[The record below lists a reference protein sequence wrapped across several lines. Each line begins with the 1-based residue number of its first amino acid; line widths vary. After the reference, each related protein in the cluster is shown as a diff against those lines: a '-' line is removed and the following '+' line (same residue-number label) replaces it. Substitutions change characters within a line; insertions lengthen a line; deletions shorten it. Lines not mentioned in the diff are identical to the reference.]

1 MKRIVILVLLLVI
14 GFSVLQMYSYAMNIE
29 EDQPHYGLTRE
40 FASFSDLKDHLK
52 EMHTEE
58 YPKGIRF
65 EGLPDYW
72 EDKNE
77 LGKLSLLQCG
87 GDCIWTTY
95 NYTTESNK
103 VIKFNL
109 VARETIHPELTYTE
123 YIYEHYEVSQHIKKP
138 DAYVDDIFILES
150 NKKKTAR
157 IYVNENYFKEFENG
171 DLTLKNGFDLSKY
184 VDSIESISRSEL
196 HFRNE
201 NGAFDYWYQF
211 RSADSGKHIYRAYPV
226 YVDTQNEYTV
236 QLSVEDTWDYP
247 GNWYSDHLAE
257 CDELVQKLFHIDT
270 YEEAWIDLLNI
281 PEDQLGGD
289 TTAPG
294 GDTAAPGGDTTV
306 PGSDKTDTDEN
317 AIGSD
322 ENEENKDSKTESV
335 LPWVFLGAAGVLVLA
350 TALGILL
357 HSRKKH

>member
-1 MKRIVILVLLLVI
+1 MKRIIVLLLLLVI
-14 GFSVLQMYSYAMNIE
+14 AFSVLQMYSYAMNID

-52 EMHTEE
+52 EIHTEE

-72 EDKNE
+72 EDENE

-109 VARETIHPELTYTE
+109 VARDTIHPELTYTE
-123 YIYEHYEVSQHIKKP
+123 YAYEHYDVIQHLEHP
-138 DAYVDDIFILES
+138 DSCVDDIFICNSDRYKDYRKDLFV
-150 NKKKTAR
+150 
-157 IYVNENYFKEFENG
+157 YVNENYFREFENG
-171 DLTLKNGFDLSKY
+171 DMTLKNGFDISKY
-184 VDSIESISRSEL
+184 FDSLHDIDNVYL
-196 HFRNE
+196 HFEKGNVS
-201 NGAFDYWYQF
+201 YWYQF
-211 RSADSGKHIYRAYPV
+211 ISMDYSGKCIYRAFPV
-226 YVDTQNEYTV
+226 CVDTQNEYKV
-236 QLSVEDTWDYP
+236 QLSVEDTRDYP

-294 GDTAAPGGDTTV
+294 GDTTAPGGDTT
-306 PGSDKTDTDEN
+306 DTGEN

-322 ENEENKDSKTESV
+322 KNEENKDSKTDSV
-335 LPWVFLGAAGVLVLA
+335 LSWVFLGAAGVLVLA